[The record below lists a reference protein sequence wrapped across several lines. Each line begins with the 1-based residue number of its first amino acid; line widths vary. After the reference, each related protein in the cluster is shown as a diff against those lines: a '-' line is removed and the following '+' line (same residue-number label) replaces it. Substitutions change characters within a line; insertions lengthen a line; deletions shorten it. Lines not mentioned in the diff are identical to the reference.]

1 MPQRRSLPL
10 PTLAQATFELPAMR
24 RRYAALGVVAIVTI
38 SILAYLPS
46 LSGGFILDD
55 DLLLTNNHLI
65 KAPDGLWRFW
75 YTTQQP
81 DYVPLTS
88 STLWLEWRLW
98 GTNPVGYRITNLV
111 LHIGACLLLW
121 RLLGQLSIPGGFLAA
136 LLFAIHPVNVESVA
150 WVEQRKNTLSLVLFL
165 CSMLAYF
172 RAEKLREA
180 SQPKEMSPTQSL
192 LRAEFPYW
200 MSLLAFALAM
210 YSKGSAAVLPL
221 ALLLVVWWRRGRLT
235 RSDILRIAP
244 FFLVAAVLTPLIV
257 WFVTHNSEQ
266 SVRSATFPER
276 LLQAG
281 AVVWFY
287 LSKALVPIEL
297 IFVYPQWN
305 IQIGSMLWWLPL
317 AALVFVTLLL
327 VRCRRLPYGGALLL
341 AWLLFVVALLP
352 VLGFTDPG
360 YMRFS
365 PVADHYQQLA
375 LLSVVT
381 VISALWN
388 AWYVR
393 TNRICKLPAVG
404 TAAVVVTIL
413 TMLTWKQDR
422 LYADAIDLYTATLA
436 KNPNCAVIRNNLG
449 VALVAADRL
458 QEASQQYRE
467 ALRIDPDYPD
477 AHNNLGCF
485 LFREGRYQD
494 AIYEFQQAVALPEAY
509 FNMARALQ
517 KLNRSPEA
525 IQQYRLGLQLQPYH
539 AQAQYELG
547 RLLCET
553 NQPDEA
559 IAHFQEALRLEP
571 NHRDIHY
578 DLGNAFA
585 QLNQPQEAIA
595 QYRQVLEFNSEQFWA
610 RNNLGVALAQTGRP
624 QEAIE
629 QFQGALRSRPDF
641 VDAWKNLA
649 EALAKTGRG
658 AEALNAAGKALELA
672 RQQGNWELAKEIE
685 NWLSSNR
692 SLSEE
697 SQNRLP
703 PNPTLPQP

>member
-1 MPQRRSLPL
+1 MAKPGIESAADNSGRARRTEFTSPRTFRVVGTSLL
-10 PTLAQATFELPAMR
+10 V
-24 RRYAALGVVAIVTI
+24 AL
-38 SILAYLPS
+38 SIAVYLPS
-46 LSGGFILDD
+46 LRGGFILDD

-360 YMRFS
+360 YMKFS
-365 PVADHYQQLA
+365 LVADHYQHIA
-375 LLSVVT
+375 LL
-381 VISALWN
+381 
-388 AWYVR
+388 
-393 TNRICKLPAVG
+393 
-404 TAAVVVTIL
+404 AVVS
-413 TMLTWKQDR
+413 
-422 LYADAIDLYTATLA
+422 
-436 KNPNCAVIRNNLG
+436 
-449 VALVAADRL
+449 LVAAAWTVWHNRVRQPSRWATTSVAVVYTGVLTLLTCQQSCLYGNAITLYEATLQKNPDCWMIHINLGSILSASHTEEAMAHYQAALSLPPKSLDAHVKTGTLRDDTG
-458 QEASQQYRE
+458 QEAKALAHFQRALELQPSSAEAHYNLANLLVRMGRLHE
-467 ALRIDPDYPD
+467 ALEHYQDALKIEPESPDF
-477 AHNNLGCF
+477 HNNLGGA
-485 LFREGRYQD
+485 LELLGRPND
-494 AIYEFQQAVALPEAY
+494 AINQYQCALRLDPNFAEAQHNLGAALLKAGQTQSAIDYLEQAVHLKPDYAQAY
-509 FNMARALQ
+509 FTLAVAYSQ
-517 KLNRSPEA
+517 LNRSDRVA
-525 IQQYRLGLQLQPYH
+525 AN
-539 AQAQYELG
+539 AQKAADLADAQG
-547 RLLCET
+547 QT
-553 NQPDEA
+553 
-559 IAHFQEALRLEP
+559 
-571 NHRDIHY
+571 
-578 DLGNAFA
+578 
-585 QLNQPQEAIA
+585 
-595 QYRQVLEFNSEQFWA
+595 
-610 RNNLGVALAQTGRP
+610 ALAQR
-624 QEAIE
+624 IE
-629 QFQGALRSRPDF
+629 DWLKVYRS
-641 VDAWKNLA
+641 
-649 EALAKTGRG
+649 
-658 AEALNAAGKALELA
+658 
-672 RQQGNWELAKEIE
+672 QQ
-685 NWLSSNR
+685 SNQPR
-692 SLSEE
+692 
-697 SQNRLP
+697 NRLP
-703 PNPTLPQP
+703 PPGASSIKD